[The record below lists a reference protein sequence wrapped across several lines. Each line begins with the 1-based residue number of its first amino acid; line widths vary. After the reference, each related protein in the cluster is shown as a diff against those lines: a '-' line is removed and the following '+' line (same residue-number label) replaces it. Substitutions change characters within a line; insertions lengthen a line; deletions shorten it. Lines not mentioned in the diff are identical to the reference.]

1 MADSK
6 IEAELTLDASGATPT
21 LTVALNAP
29 SLNLGELLTQ
39 AGVTD
44 LFQGKA
50 KLSADL
56 RGRGN
61 SVAALMAKLNGEI
74 KLLADDGK
82 LKTQAFD
89 AVIGGATAVLG
100 TLFSG
105 KKEWTVVNC
114 IASAIDIKDGLATSR
129 VMLIDTEHSTVTT
142 KGTVNL
148 ATEGLDLTVEP
159 SAKSATLNIAV
170 PVHIK
175 GTMANPSF
183 RPDAAATLKKLG
195 GLLGIALFPPAA
207 LAGLGELGGDD
218 NECVKIATTKQGTG
232 AASGSSAVGTAL
244 PASPQK
250 AVEKVKEGAEGLI
263 KGIIGGLKGILG
275 GKK

>member
-1 MADSK
+1 
-6 IEAELTLDASGATPT
+6 
-21 LTVALNAP
+21 
-29 SLNLGELLTQ
+29 
-39 AGVTD
+39 
-44 LFQGKA
+44 
-50 KLSADL
+50 
-56 RGRGN
+56 
-61 SVAALMAKLNGEI
+61 MAKLNGEI

-183 RPDAAATLKKLG
+183 RPDAAARRG
-195 GLLGIALFPPAA
+195 P
-207 LAGLGELGGDD
+207 D
-218 NECVKIATTKQGTG
+218 
-232 AASGSSAVGTAL
+232 
-244 PASPQK
+244 
-250 AVEKVKEGAEGLI
+250 
-263 KGIIGGLKGILG
+263 KGYYWGP
-275 GKK
+275 